1 MPTVADTQHASAEQQ
16 AVQALLDE
24 ADIQIGGDRP
34 WDIQVHRTDFYR
46 RVLAGGSMALGEAYM
61 DGWWDCDALDEFT
74 CRVLRAGLR
83 EKAGTSWRLIWN
95 VVRARLLNR
104 QSRSRAYH
112 IGEAH
117 YDKGNDLYRAM
128 LDRRMVYSC
137 AYWKQA
143 DTLDEAQ
150 EAKLDLICRK
160 IGLRSG
166 QRVLDI
172 GCGWGGFAQYAAEE
186 YGAEVVGITVSKK
199 QVRLARER
207 CAGLPVEIRYQ
218 DYRDLD
224 ESFDHIVSVGMFEHV
239 GPKNYRTYMEVVK
252 RCLRPEGL
260 FLLHTIGASTTSDV
274 VDPWIDTYI
283 FPGGVIPSTKQIAEA
298 AEGLFVHEDW
308 HNFGADYDPTL
319 VAWHENF
326 ERHWDALRERYD
338 ERFRRMW
345 NYYLLMSAGN
355 FRARANQVWQIVFSH
370 DGLPGGY
377 ESVR

>member
-1 MPTVADTQHASAEQQ
+1 MPTVADTKEAPAGKHTVRE
-16 AVQALLDE
+16 LLAE
-24 ADIQIGGDRP
+24 ADIEINGDRP
-34 WDIQVHRTDFYR
+34 WDLQVHNPDLYPSI
-46 RVLAGGSMALGEAYM
+46 LSGGSLALGESYI
-61 DGWWDCDALDEFT
+61 DGWWDCEALDEFF
-74 CRVLRAGLR
+74 CRVLRSGVR
-83 EKAGTSWRLIWN
+83 EKASRSWRFFWN
-95 VVRARLLNR
+95 VVKARVLNL
-104 QSRSRAYH
+104 QSRSRAYN

-137 AYWKQA
+137 AYWKEA

-160 IGLRSG
+160 IGLEPG

-172 GCGWGGFAQYAAEE
+172 GCGWGSFVQYAAEA
-186 YGAEVVGITVSKK
+186 YGAEAVGITVSKE
-199 QVRLARER
+199 QVRLGRER
-207 CAGLPVEIRYQ
+207 CEGLPVEIRYE

-224 ESFDHIVSVGMFEHV
+224 ETFDHVVSVGMFEHV

-252 RCLRPEGL
+252 RCLKPDGL
-260 FLLHTIGASTTSDV
+260 FLLHTIGAPSTARA
-274 VDPWIDTYI
+274 VDPWIDKYI
-283 FPGGVIPSTKQIAEA
+283 FPGGFIPSVTQIAEA

-319 VAWHENF
+319 MAWHENF
-326 ERHWDALRERYD
+326 ERHWDALEEDYD

-345 NYYLLMSAGN
+345 NYYLLMCAGS
-355 FRARANQVWQIVFSH
+355 FRARSNQVWQIVFSH
-370 DGLPGGY
+370 EGQLGGY